1 MMGKSSHFQA
11 EIPVYNLETRPN
23 SAIVKSQMK
32 RIILFAAII
41 AGLAVWLSGC
51 SQLNPGAGN
60 NSAADREA
68 DERTIRNLDAD
79 WSKAATAKDIDKV
92 MFYYTDDATIFVPN
106 EPMATGKPS
115 IRVEWTKLVSSAA
128 FALSFAPSR
137 VDVSKSGDMAYEY
150 GTYSMTVNDPEG
162 KPVNDRGKYVVVWKK
177 QSDGNW
183 KAVADIMNSDL
194 PLTAS
199 AQPSSTPAQ

>member
-1 MMGKSSHFQA
+1 
-11 EIPVYNLETRPN
+11 
-23 SAIVKSQMK
+23 MK
-32 RIILFAAII
+32 RIMLFVAV
-41 AGLAVWLSGC
+41 AGLAVWITGC
-51 SQLNPGAGN
+51 SQLNPGAGA
-60 NSAADREA
+60 NSTADREA

-92 MFYYTDDATIFVPN
+92 MSFYSDDATIFVPN

-115 IRVEWTKLVSSAA
+115 IRVEWTKLFSSPA

-137 VDVSKSGDMAYEY
+137 VDISKSGDMAYEY
-150 GTYSMTVNDPEG
+150 GTYSMTVNDPQG

-183 KAVADIMNSDL
+183 KAVADIINSDL
-194 PLTAS
+194 PLTTS
-199 AQPSSTPAQ
+199 AQPPSTPAQ

>member
-1 MMGKSSHFQA
+1 
-11 EIPVYNLETRPN
+11 
-23 SAIVKSQMK
+23 MK
-32 RIILFAAII
+32 RIILFVAA
-41 AGLAVWLSGC
+41 AGLGVWITGC
-51 SQLNPGAGN
+51 SQLNPGAGA

-68 DERTIRNLDAD
+68 DERAIRNLDAD

-92 MFYYTDDATIFVPN
+92 MFYYADDATIFVPN

-115 IRVEWTKLVSSAA
+115 IRVEWTKLFASPA

-137 VDVSKSGDMAYEY
+137 VNISKSGDLAYEY
-150 GTYSMTVNDPEG
+150 GTYSMTVNDPQG

-183 KAVADIMNSDL
+183 KAVADIINSDL
-194 PLTAS
+194 PLSAG
-199 AQPSSTPAQ
+199 AQPSSTLAQ